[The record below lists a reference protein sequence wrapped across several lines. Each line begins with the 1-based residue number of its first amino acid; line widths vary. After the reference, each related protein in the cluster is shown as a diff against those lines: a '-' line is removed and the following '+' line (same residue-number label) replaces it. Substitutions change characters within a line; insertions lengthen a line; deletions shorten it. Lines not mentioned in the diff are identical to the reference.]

1 MYIRK
6 ILCAFIVATLLSLL
20 LISCGGEKQP
30 NLSRTYLEY
39 YNMSESEQIEHYES
53 FSDPTDFLAWYNR
66 VKEAY
71 EKEQDRIEI
80 GEGGSVDIGAGN

>member
-6 ILCAFIVATLLSLL
+6 ITCGFVAAVLLSLL
-20 LISCGGEKQP
+20 LVGCGEKQP
-30 NLSRTYLEY
+30 NLSLTYIEY
-39 YNMSESEQIEHYES
+39 YNMSEKEQIEHYES
-53 FSDPTDFLAWYNR
+53 FSDPADFFAWYNSE
-66 VKEAY
+66 KEKY